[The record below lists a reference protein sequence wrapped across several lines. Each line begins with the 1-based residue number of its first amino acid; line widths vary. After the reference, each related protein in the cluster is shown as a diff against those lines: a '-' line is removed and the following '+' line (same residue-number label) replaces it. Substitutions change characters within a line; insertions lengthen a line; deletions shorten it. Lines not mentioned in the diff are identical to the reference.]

1 MQLLRILK
9 KSKGG
14 TYYIELS
21 SDLVNYLEWA
31 VGDTLA
37 IDGEEVWVY
46 SRAKKTC
53 TLQNI
58 TQQKY
63 DRLIDLI
70 NCVGPENEAP
80 NRE

>member
-21 SDLVNYLEWA
+21 SDLVRA

>member
-46 SRAKKTC
+46 SRAK
-53 TLQNI
+53 
-58 TQQKY
+58 
-63 DRLIDLI
+63 
-70 NCVGPENEAP
+70 
-80 NRE
+80 